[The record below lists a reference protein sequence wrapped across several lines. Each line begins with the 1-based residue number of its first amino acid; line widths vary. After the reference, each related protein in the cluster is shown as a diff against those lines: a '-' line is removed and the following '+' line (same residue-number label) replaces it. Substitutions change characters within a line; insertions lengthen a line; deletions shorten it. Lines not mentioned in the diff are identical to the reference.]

1 MTRTAST
8 RSASV
13 RVAMTWAT
21 TTTPNS
27 SFLSTLTPSS
37 WSTSPAASAATTPAA
52 ASTRAGAATRIAG
65 SGWRASGWLGLLTAG
80 SLWTRLQDDSNFEE
94 NIRAV
99 QGQIHQVIGD
109 MQHDDEGLDEVEVS
123 PGEAKEELDRLRDDL
138 VSKTEVRF
146 LTEILD
152 DFRQFVDEIWR
163 F

>member
-1 MTRTAST
+1 MGGMAGDIYGSMAEGV
-8 RSASV
+8 SNASV
-13 RVAMTWAT
+13 VVC
-21 TTTPNS
+21 
-27 SFLSTLTPSS
+27 FLSQKYQESENCRLELQFAKQSGVPVL
-37 WSTSPAASAATTPAA
+37 PVMVE
-52 ASTRAGAATRIAG
+52 G

-80 SLWTRLQDDSNFEE
+80 SLWTRLQDDSSFEE

-152 DFRQFVDEIWR
+152 DFRQFVDEIRR

>member
-1 MTRTAST
+1 M
-8 RSASV
+8 V
-13 RVAMTWAT
+13 E
-21 TTTPNS
+21 
-27 SFLSTLTPSS
+27 
-37 WSTSPAASAATTPAA
+37 
-52 ASTRAGAATRIAG
+52 G

-80 SLWTRLQDDSNFEE
+80 SLWTRLQDDSSFEE

-99 QGQIHQVIGD
+99 QGQIYQVIGD